1 VQFGGAGSEYAAQP
15 GLQQVSASAAFGAGY
30 SGRNIRV
37 GVVDS
42 GIDGRHS
49 EFSGRVHAG
58 GDWQS
63 ASDGRIDLHGH
74 GTHVAAILAGAKDGV
89 GMHGV
94 APQIQ
99 LYAYRILNEYG
110 NFGGRS
116 GEDMIPGLVS
126 EARRKNLH
134 ILNNSWGSRV
144 EIDDMSR
151 GEIETALPRELAAW
165 QSAVNSGMV
174 MVWAAGY
181 LTYSLSAQALL
192 AGLRMINVGEIFV
205 PIDVLAQEDQIT
217 QTGRHWLT
225 GRERDVL
232 NGLLA
237 GHSNKEIARAHGLS
251 EVTIKHHLKSLRAK
265 LGARNRTHAVCRAI
279 ELGIAE
285 ETLPAAS

>member
-1 VQFGGAGSEYAAQP
+1 MFVARSFQQGFSVFSIVLLFSLSGCIGGGGGGGGGQVQFSGAGSEYAAQP

-37 GVVDS
+37 RVVDS

-63 ASDGRIDLHGH
+63 ASDGRIDLYGH

-89 GMHGV
+89 GMH
-94 APQIQ
+94 
-99 LYAYRILNEYG
+99 
-110 NFGGRS
+110 
-116 GEDMIPGLVS
+116 
-126 EARRKNLH
+126 
-134 ILNNSWGSRV
+134 
-144 EIDDMSR
+144 
-151 GEIETALPRELAAW
+151 
-165 QSAVNSGMV
+165 
-174 MVWAAGY
+174 
-181 LTYSLSAQALL
+181 
-192 AGLRMINVGEIFV
+192 
-205 PIDVLAQEDQIT
+205 
-217 QTGRHWLT
+217 
-225 GRERDVL
+225 
-232 NGLLA
+232 GLLA

-285 ETLPAAS
+285 ETLPAASRSSREKIIC

>member
-1 VQFGGAGSEYAAQP
+1 MFVARSVQQGFSIFSIVLLFSLSGCIGGGGGGGGGQVQFSGAGSEYAAQP

-37 GVVDS
+37 RVVDS

-89 GMHGV
+89 GMHG
-94 APQIQ
+94 
-99 LYAYRILNEYG
+99 
-110 NFGGRS
+110 
-116 GEDMIPGLVS
+116 
-126 EARRKNLH
+126 
-134 ILNNSWGSRV
+134 
-144 EIDDMSR
+144 
-151 GEIETALPRELAAW
+151 
-165 QSAVNSGMV
+165 
-174 MVWAAGY
+174 
-181 LTYSLSAQALL
+181 
-192 AGLRMINVGEIFV
+192 
-205 PIDVLAQEDQIT
+205 
-217 QTGRHWLT
+217 
-225 GRERDVL
+225 
-232 NGLLA
+232 LLA

-265 LGARNRTHAVCRAI
+265 LGARNLTYAVCRAI